1 MWRKNQ
7 RGRKRANK
15 NKKIP
20 SIIRH
25 FEIEEMAE
33 RAQDTRNV
41 LMRLEEVNI
50 PFQFYPV
57 SPVFLGATENTGKEG
72 QFTDIPS
79 TVKA

>member
-1 MWRKNQ
+1 MTTKLKFHVFLLLADTDRKCGENQ
-7 RGRKRANK
+7 KERRATR

-41 LMRLEEVNI
+41 LMR
-50 PFQFYPV
+50 F
-57 SPVFLGATENTGKEG
+57 
-72 QFTDIPS
+72 
-79 TVKA
+79 